1 MCGVPPSGPLA
12 RGVFVT
18 GATSG
23 IGLAAASEFLA
34 QKERVVI
41 GGRTRDRVDAAVTS
55 LRLKH
60 PGSDVF
66 GVTIDV
72 RDRASVPMAFKT
84 AKEKLGDVQVVVNS
98 AGIFPRV
105 ALADLDEDVW
115 EDTISTNLSGVYR
128 CCRAAVPLLREA
140 GGGSIVNV
148 GSIWAKYVWP
158 NRSAY
163 AASKAGVEQ
172 FTRAIA
178 LELAPLGIRVNAVS
192 PGIMRTAMTE
202 GVLQTSE
209 FVDKFMSRVTSGRV
223 GTPEDE
229 LAGIIRFL
237 TLDDA
242 AYMYGEV
249 VTVYGGYY

>member
-1 MCGVPPSGPLA
+1 
-12 RGVFVT
+12 VT

-23 IGLAAASEFLA
+23 IGRAAASEFLA
-34 QKERVVI
+34 HGERVVI
-41 GGRTRDRVDAAVTS
+41 GGRTRDRVDAAVAS
-55 LRLKH
+55 LRAKH
-60 PGSDVF
+60 PGGNIS

-72 RDRASVPMAFKT
+72 RDRASVPTAFAA
-84 AKEKLGDVQVVVNS
+84 AKAILGQVSVVVNS
-98 AGIFPRV
+98 AGIFPR
-105 ALADLDEDVW
+105 LPLHELDDDTW
-115 EDTISTNLSGVYR
+115 ENTISTNLTGVYR

-148 GSIWAKYVWP
+148 GSIWAKHVWP

-178 LELAPLGIRVNAVS
+178 LELAPIGIRVNAVS

-202 GVLQTSE
+202 GVLLTPA
-209 FVDKFMSRVTSGRV
+209 FVNTYMPRVTSSRV
-223 GTPEDE
+223 GDPEAE

-237 TLDDA
+237 TLEDA